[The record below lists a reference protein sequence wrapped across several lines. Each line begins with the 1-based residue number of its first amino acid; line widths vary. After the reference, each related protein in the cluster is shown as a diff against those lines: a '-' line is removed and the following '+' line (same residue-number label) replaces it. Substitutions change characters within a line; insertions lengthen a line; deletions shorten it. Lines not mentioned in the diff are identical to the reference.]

1 MLPESLS
8 LRLDDVVASLEA
20 HHQAHLLAGLDR
32 DDEAMVEAFVSQ
44 VESIDLVEVDG
55 LLAAKGGSE
64 STALDTVEPARCV
77 GRHPEGEEGYRE
89 AGEALIRDGGV
100 AAFTVAGGQGTRLG
114 WNGPKG
120 TFPATPI
127 TGKPL
132 FRVFAEQLSAVD
144 AKYGVETPW
153 YIMTSPLND
162 ADTRAFF
169 QDNNWFGRDPE
180 SLLMFPQGVMPAVDD
195 DGKLMLASPG
205 VVAVNPDGH
214 GGSLR
219 ALHRSGALEHA
230 RRRGVRH
237 LSYFQVDNPTVRAID
252 PVFIGLHAGHPDSS
266 GEMSSKMV
274 PKVDASE
281 KVGVFCRVDGRTQ
294 VIEYSDL
301 PPELAEA
308 VDESGSLRYLAGSI
322 AIHVIGLDFIARLT
336 EGGHEVSLPFHRAR
350 KKVPY
355 WDPETGESVAPDEPN
370 ATKFEMFVFDAL
382 RFAGSGLVQ
391 ETDRVEEF
399 APIKNAEGG
408 DSAVSSARLQTE
420 RAARWME
427 SAGATVPR
435 TSSGAVDGR
444 LEITAGTALEAR
456 DLSGRDLPTMEPG
469 QDLVF

>member
-1 MLPESLS
+1 
-8 LRLDDVVASLEA
+8 
-20 HHQAHLLAGLDR
+20 
-32 DDEAMVEAFVSQ
+32 
-44 VESIDLVEVDG
+44 
-55 LLAAKGGSE
+55 
-64 STALDTVEPARCV
+64 
-77 GRHPEGEEGYRE
+77 
-89 AGEALIRDGGV
+89 
-100 AAFTVAGGQGTRLG
+100 
-114 WNGPKG
+114 
-120 TFPATPI
+120 
-127 TGKPL
+127 
-132 FRVFAEQLSAVD
+132 
-144 AKYGVETPW
+144 
-153 YIMTSPLND
+153 
-162 ADTRAFF
+162 
-169 QDNNWFGRDPE
+169 
-180 SLLMFPQGVMPAVDD
+180 
-195 DGKLMLASPG
+195 
-205 VVAVNPDGH
+205 
-214 GGSLR
+214 
-219 ALHRSGALEHA
+219 
-230 RRRGVRH
+230 
-237 LSYFQVDNPTVRAID
+237 
-252 PVFIGLHAGHPDSS
+252 
-266 GEMSSKMV
+266 MSSKMV

-408 DSAVSSARLQTE
+408 DSAVSSALLQTE